1 MAMVVLE
8 ADEKKKE
15 IYAVGIAG
23 KNQFTEFFDL
33 NKQELRKEYGS
44 TANAKA
50 EVEKAVITRLDK
62 YSKDIIKC

>member
-8 ADEKKKE
+8 ADEAKKH

-23 KNQFTEFFDL
+23 RNQFTEFFDL

-44 TANAKA
+44 SANAKA
-50 EVEKAVITRLDK
+50 EVEKATVLRIEK
-62 YSKDIIKC
+62 YSANIIKC